1 MTIKSLICS
10 FLDAQLHMHA
20 LFDNAICKRIHF
32 FGSCVVGCELICMVV
47 WSKILHILVIMF
59 YSILIRSKVY
69 FVYFVATRSKKEGII
84 TTNSVI
90 LVGRQ
95 LL

>member
-1 MTIKSLICS
+1 
-10 FLDAQLHMHA
+10 
-20 LFDNAICKRIHF
+20 
-32 FGSCVVGCELICMVV
+32 
-47 WSKILHILVIMF
+47 MF